1 MTYDLQLI
9 RDAVPFSILPRE
21 LAIYRDARK
30 VSARSRNVA
39 DMLERG
45 YRVQPGK
52 GGLLLDVC
60 A

>member
-1 MTYDLQLI
+1 MAYDLQLM
-9 RDAVPFSILPRE
+9 RDAAPPIIPPRE
-21 LAIYRDARK
+21 LAIYRDVRKTTARP
-30 VSARSRNVA
+30 RNVA

-45 YRVQPGK
+45 YRVQPGR